1 VSSRDGGSGD
11 GGSRDGGRGAAGG
24 KWAGRG
30 AEREKASRAV
40 LLLRRIAFA
49 EGISFLVLLC
59 IAMPLKYWA
68 GVPLA
73 VKIVGWAHGVLF
85 VSLLLALAQA
95 KYRAR
100 WSIAYAAWVVIA
112 ALLPFG
118 PFVIDRRL
126 QRDAAAG
133 V

>member
-1 VSSRDGGSGD
+1 MTGPAVTDRAVTD
-11 GGSRDGGRGAAGG
+11 RAA
-24 KWAGRG
+24 
-30 AEREKASRAV
+30 ASRAV
-40 LLLRRIAFA
+40 SLLRRIAFM

-73 VKIVGWAHGVLF
+73 VKIVGWAHGILF
-85 VSLLLALAQA
+85 ISLLLALAQA
-95 KYRAR
+95 KRRAR
-100 WSIAYAAWVVIA
+100 WSVGYAGWVVIA

-126 QRDAAAG
+126 QRDAAVGA
-133 V
+133 

>member
-1 VSSRDGGSGD
+1 MQTGSPAN
-11 GGSRDGGRGAAGG
+11 AA
-24 KWAGRG
+24 AVMDR
-30 AEREKASRAV
+30 AAASRAV

-73 VKIVGWAHGVLF
+73 VKVVGWAHGALF
-85 VSLLLALAQA
+85 ISLLLALAQA

-100 WSIAYAAWVVIA
+100 WSIGYASVVVVA

-118 PFVIDRRL
+118 PFLIDRRL
-126 QRDAAAG
+126 QRGADAPG
-133 V
+133 